1 MAIQSRKIPSPSD
14 IKSTPQSFTPEEL
27 NQIKELR
34 NQLNQLTYKFGQ
46 YSLSKIKLEETGDK
60 LKEELFN
67 LEAQEKNLAQSL
79 SNKYGNGS
87 IDIETGTFTPAQ

>member
-14 IKSTPQSFTPEEL
+14 IKSTPQSFTSEEL

-46 YSLSKIKLEETGDK
+46 YSLSKIKLEETGNK
-60 LKEELFN
+60 LKEEYAD
-67 LEAQEKNLAQSL
+67 EGAGDKP
-79 SNKYGNGS
+79 S
-87 IDIETGTFTPAQ
+87 IATETFAPAQ

>member
-60 LKEELFN
+60 LKEELSN
-67 LEAQEKNLAQSL
+67 LQAQEKNLAQSL
-79 SNKYGNGS
+79 SNKYGK
-87 IDIETGTFTPAQ
+87 TFMLVINL